1 MTNYTIAFLSGKGG
15 SGKTTL
21 ALSMAS
27 LLAECGLK
35 VLLIDCDLNT
45 NGATYFFEKELANYE
60 DQDLISF
67 SALRSPSQWNRLQE
81 MKALTASYDFVPSV
95 TKINTELGAFP
106 KLTVSEQLMFNKTI
120 ASFKKQY
127 NFILF
132 DCQAGYNDALELI
145 MPCVDLS
152 LTVME
157 ADAVSSS
164 AARALFWRI
173 GRYMQNKDS
182 FQIFNKATSEEREIY
197 SKVSGG
203 TLFTNLGCIS
213 FDWQVR
219 KAFSMLNAP
228 SINNLGLEYIK
239 QLYQL
244 CRDLFGDSN
253 TLNSLKVFQTKI
265 EILETIE
272 EEDKVMAKI
281 ESISDSLSNDKNDD
295 TLHKRVISAL
305 SLIFPILSIIAALTV
320 LIISSVENGFDFSQL
335 TIALSVFFILAF
347 MYLSFWIL
355 QKKRDEKYQKTA
367 KKITLSKLENEIN
380 NIREKKSSLEK
391 RYAQQQRTVKKT
403 DANKTI
409 NVRQKIKM
417 KDL

>member
-60 DQDLISF
+60 GQDLLSF
-67 SALRSPSQWNRLQE
+67 SALRSPSQWNRIQE
-81 MKALTASYDFVPSV
+81 MKTLTASYDFVPSV
-95 TKINTELGAFP
+95 TRINMELDTFP
-106 KLTVSEQLMFNKTI
+106 EFTVIEQFTFNKI
-120 ASFKKQY
+120 MASFKKQY
-127 NFILF
+127 DFILF
-132 DCQAGYNDALELI
+132 DCQAGYSDALELI
-145 MPCVDLS
+145 IQSVDLS

-182 FQIFNKATSEEREIY
+182 FQIFNKATSEEKEVY

-265 EILETIE
+265 EFLETIE

-281 ESISDSLSNDKNDD
+281 ESISDSLSNDKNNE
-295 TLHKRVISAL
+295 TLHKRVINSL
-305 SLIFPILSIIAALTV
+305 SLTLPILSIIAVLTV
-320 LIISSVENGFDFSQL
+320 LIISSVEKGFDFSQL
-335 TIALSVFFILAF
+335 TIALSVFFILVF
-347 MYLSFWIL
+347 MYLSFGKL
-355 QKKRDEKYQKTA
+355 QKNRDEKYQKTEKRIA
-367 KKITLSKLENEIN
+367 LSKLENELN
-380 NIREKKSSLEK
+380 NIREKKSSLE
-391 RYAQQQRTVKKT
+391 RNYAQQQRTVKKT
-403 DANKTI
+403 DANKTM
-409 NVRQKIKM
+409 NVKQKRSK
-417 KDL
+417 K

>member
-60 DQDLISF
+60 GQDLLSF
-67 SALRSPSQWNRLQE
+67 SALRSPSQWNRIQE
-81 MKALTASYDFVPSV
+81 MKTLTASYDFVPSV
-95 TKINTELGAFP
+95 TRINMELDTFP
-106 KLTVSEQLMFNKTI
+106 EFTVIEQFTFNKI
-120 ASFKKQY
+120 MASFKKQY
-127 NFILF
+127 DFILF
-132 DCQAGYNDALELI
+132 DCQAGYSDALELI
-145 MPCVDLS
+145 IQSVDLS

-182 FQIFNKATSEEREIY
+182 FQIFNKATSEEKEIY

-228 SINNLGLEYIK
+228 SINNLGLGYIK

-265 EILETIE
+265 EFLETIE

-281 ESISDSLSNDKNDD
+281 ESISDSLSNDKNNE
-295 TLHKRVISAL
+295 TLHKRVINSL
-305 SLIFPILSIIAALTV
+305 SLTLPILSIIAVLTV
-320 LIISSVENGFDFSQL
+320 LIISSVEKGFDLSQL
-335 TIALSVFFILAF
+335 TIALSVFFILVF
-347 MYLSFWIL
+347 MYLSFGKL
-355 QKKRDEKYQKTA
+355 QKNRDEKYQKTEKRIA
-367 KKITLSKLENEIN
+367 LSKLENELN
-380 NIREKKSSLEK
+380 NIREKKSSLE
-391 RYAQQQRTVKKT
+391 RNYAQQQRTVKKT
-403 DANKTI
+403 DANKTM
-409 NVRQKIKM
+409 NVKQKRSK
-417 KDL
+417 K

>member
-1 MTNYTIAFLSGKGG
+1 MANYTIAFLSGKGG

-21 ALSMAS
+21 ALSIAS
-27 LLAECGLK
+27 LLAECGFK

-81 MKALTASYDFVPSV
+81 MKTLTASYDFVPSV
-95 TKINTELGAFP
+95 TKINTELSAFP
-106 KLTVSEQLMFNKTI
+106 ELTVIEQVAFNKI
-120 ASFKKQY
+120 VASFMKQY
-127 NFILF
+127 NFVLF
-132 DCQAGYNDALELI
+132 DCQAGYNDSLELI

-173 GRYMQNKDS
+173 GQYMQGKHS
-182 FQIFNKATSEEREIY
+182 FQIFNKTTTEEREIY
-197 SKVSGG
+197 SRVSGG

-219 KAFSMLNAP
+219 KAFSMLNTP

-244 CRDLFGDSN
+244 CKDLFGDTN
-253 TLNSLKVFQTKI
+253 TLNSLNTFQTKI

-272 EEDKVMAKI
+272 EEDKVMTKI

-305 SLIFPILSIIAALTV
+305 SLIFPILSIIAVFTV
-320 LIISSVENGFDFSQL
+320 LILSSVEIGFDFSQL

-347 MYLSFWIL
+347 MYLSFWRL
-355 QKKRDEKYQKTA
+355 QKNVTKSIRKLQKRLHYQ
-367 KKITLSKLENEIN
+367 
-380 NIREKKSSLEK
+380 SL
-391 RYAQQQRTVKKT
+391 R
-403 DANKTI
+403 
-409 NVRQKIKM
+409 M
-417 KDL
+417 S

>member
-60 DQDLISF
+60 GQDLLSF
-67 SALRSPSQWNRLQE
+67 SALRSPSQWNRIQE
-81 MKALTASYDFVPSV
+81 MKTLTASYDFVPSV
-95 TKINTELGAFP
+95 TRINMELDTFP
-106 KLTVSEQLMFNKTI
+106 EFTVIEQFTFNKI
-120 ASFKKQY
+120 MASFKKQY
-127 NFILF
+127 DFILF
-132 DCQAGYNDALELI
+132 DCQAGYSDALELI
-145 MPCVDLS
+145 IQSVDLS

-182 FQIFNKATSEEREIY
+182 FQIFNKATSEEKEIY

-265 EILETIE
+265 EFLETIE

-281 ESISDSLSNDKNDD
+281 ESISDSLSNDKNNE
-295 TLHKRVISAL
+295 TLHKRVINSL
-305 SLIFPILSIIAALTV
+305 SLTLPILSIIAVLTV
-320 LIISSVENGFDFSQL
+320 LIISSVEKGFDFSQL
-335 TIALSVFFILAF
+335 TIALSVFFILVF
-347 MYLSFWIL
+347 MYLSFGKL
-355 QKKRDEKYQKTA
+355 QKNRDEKYQKTEKRIA
-367 KKITLSKLENEIN
+367 LSKLENELN
-380 NIREKKSSLEK
+380 NIREKKSSLE
-391 RYAQQQRTVKKT
+391 RNYAQQQRTVKKT
-403 DANKTI
+403 DANKTM
-409 NVRQKIKM
+409 NVKQKRSK
-417 KDL
+417 K